1 MAEIFNNH
9 FRKQVKNWK
18 QNIKP
23 TKKKYDNYLNEKI
36 ENSFIIKPTN
46 NDEVLSKI
54 KQLENGKATDSNSL
68 NTILMKIWAKE
79 INESLALLFNML
91 FTDNIFLESLKL
103 ANIIPIHKKG

>member
-9 FRKQVKNWK
+9 FCKQVKNWK

-36 ENSFIIKPTN
+36 ENSFIIEPTN

-54 KQLENGKATDSNSL
+54 KQLKNGKATDSNSL
-68 NTILMKIWAKE
+68 NTILMKMWTKE

-91 FTDNIFLESLKL
+91 FTDNIVLESLKL